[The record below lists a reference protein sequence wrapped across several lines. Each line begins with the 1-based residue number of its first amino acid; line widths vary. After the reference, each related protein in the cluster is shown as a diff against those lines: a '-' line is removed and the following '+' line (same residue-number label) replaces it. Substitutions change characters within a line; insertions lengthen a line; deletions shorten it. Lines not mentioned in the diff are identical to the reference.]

1 MEAVGRK
8 APSGKEVRAAISV
21 AGTRQQRSAAQNT
34 PSVCGAVLCS
44 LGGGAGLSV
53 GPARVF
59 LIYNGGGWGAWGA
72 KRDEASGPII
82 N

>member
-21 AGTRQQRSAAQNT
+21 TGTRQQRRT
-34 PSVCGAVLCS
+34 RRLVCGAVLCS